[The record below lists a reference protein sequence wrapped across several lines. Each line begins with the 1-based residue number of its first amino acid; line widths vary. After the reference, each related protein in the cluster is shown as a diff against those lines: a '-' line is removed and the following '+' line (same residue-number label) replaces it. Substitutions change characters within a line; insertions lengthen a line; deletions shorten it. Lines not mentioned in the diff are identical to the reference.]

1 MNEQK
6 NPKLLREIGNK
17 LANFRRKLA
26 TETGQKIIT
35 QLEFGEMFGKYS
47 KRQITSYETGE
58 VDAPA
63 SLLYLIW
70 QSGNSIDG
78 IFNEQPISEEG
89 ARRAKILYDSL
100 SIEESKRLD
109 EEAIDRA
116 IKEAEN
122 VKAGKTAPTQETPES
137 DSSKGKERH
146 SKARTVKK
154 R

>member
-1 MNEQK
+1 MNLQK
-6 NPKLLREIGNK
+6 NEKLLREIGNK

-26 TETGQKIIT
+26 TETGTKIIT
-35 QLEFGEMFGKYS
+35 QLEFGEMFGKQT
-47 KRQITSYETGE
+47 KRQITSYERGE

-63 SLLYLIW
+63 SMLYLIW

-78 IFNEQPISEEG
+78 IFSERPVTEEG
-89 ARRAKILYDSL
+89 ARGARQLYDSL
-100 SIEESKRLD
+100 AIAESNRLD

-122 VKAGKTAPTQETPES
+122 VKAGKVATTKETS
-137 DSSKGKERH
+137 AGTSAKRKERGG
-146 SKARTVKK
+146 KARTIKK